1 MTQHAFQ
8 AQVSEVLSLVINSL
22 YSHPEVFL
30 RELLSNASDALDKER
45 FLALTSPSSDGEPLR
60 VRLIPNEA
68 EKTLTIDDNGIGMD
82 EAELVKNLGTIAHS
96 GSKEFL
102 TQLKEKKDVNL
113 IGQFGVGFY
122 SAYLVADRVQVIT
135 KKRAQEVALCWE
147 SDAKSGFTIEPG
159 ERTGRGTSVVLHIKD
174 EHKEVLSPWKIRE
187 LVSRYSDYVGY
198 PIELGT
204 EKDGELTFERINQAS
219 ALWQRR
225 PAEVTDE
232 QYNEFYKHLTH
243 DWEEP
248 LAKKHFRVEGNQ
260 EFTGLVFI
268 PKRPPFDMFSPEE
281 RHGVRLHVK
290 RVFIMDDCKELLP
303 RWLRFVRG
311 VVDSEDLPLN
321 VSREILQDGKLVR
334 VIKKQ
339 VVKQVLDLLEEI
351 ATQRPDDYKTLW
363 KNYGAVLKEG
373 LHFDPEYK
381 DRLGKLLRY
390 ESSKSEGLIT
400 SLTDYVSRMPAE
412 QKAIYYLYGPSLRTV
427 QSSPHLEQLKAH
439 GYEVLY
445 MVDTV
450 DDWAVRA
457 LGEFEGK
464 PLRSAM
470 DEKLDLDDKKDDEPK
485 DEQKSAL
492 SDALLAHFRDVLKEQ
507 VNEVRISDRLTDS
520 PSCLV
525 IPDGGLTPYIERMLR
540 AQQGADIPAQKRI
553 LEVNTKHP
561 LIQTLAQLHERDAG
575 SDEVREAIE
584 LVYDQALLSEGSP
597 IDDPA
602 RVAKRLIRLLQVNT
616 EARLQA
622 SPPAA

>member
-1 MTQHAFQ
+1 
-8 AQVSEVLSLVINSL
+8 
-22 YSHPEVFL
+22 
-30 RELLSNASDALDKER
+30 
-45 FLALTSPSSDGEPLR
+45 
-60 VRLIPNEA
+60 
-68 EKTLTIDDNGIGMD
+68 
-82 EAELVKNLGTIAHS
+82 
-96 GSKEFL
+96 
-102 TQLKEKKDVNL
+102 
-113 IGQFGVGFY
+113 
-122 SAYLVADRVQVIT
+122 
-135 KKRAQEVALCWE
+135 
-147 SDAKSGFTIEPG
+147 
-159 ERTGRGTSVVLHIKD
+159 
-174 EHKEVLSPWKIRE
+174 
-187 LVSRYSDYVGY
+187 
-198 PIELGT
+198 
-204 EKDGELTFERINQAS
+204 
-219 ALWQRR
+219 
-225 PAEVTDE
+225 
-232 QYNEFYKHLTH
+232 
-243 DWEEP
+243 
-248 LAKKHFRVEGNQ
+248 
-260 EFTGLVFI
+260 
-268 PKRPPFDMFSPEE
+268 
-281 RHGVRLHVK
+281 
-290 RVFIMDDCKELLP
+290 
-303 RWLRFVRG
+303 
-311 VVDSEDLPLN
+311 
-321 VSREILQDGKLVR
+321 
-334 VIKKQ
+334 
-339 VVKQVLDLLEEI
+339 
-351 ATQRPDDYKTLW
+351 
-363 KNYGAVLKEG
+363 VLKEG

-390 ESSKSEGLIT
+390 ESSKSEGLT

-427 QSSPHLEQLKAH
+427 QSSPHLEQLRAH

-457 LGEFEGK
+457 LGEFDGK

-470 DEKLDLDDKKDDEPK
+470 DEKLELDEKKDDEPK

-540 AQQGADIPAQKRI
+540 AQQGADIPPQKRI

-561 LIQTLAQLHERDAG
+561 LIQTLAQLHERNAG

-602 RVAKRLIRLLQVNT
+602 RVAKRLIRLLQVNA

>member
-45 FLALTSPSSDGEPLR
+45 FMALTAPDGSDPLR
-60 VRLIPNEA
+60 IRLTANEA

-96 GSKEFL
+96 GSREFL
-102 TQLKEKKDVNL
+102 SQLKDKKDVSL

-122 SAYLVADRVQVIT
+122 SAYLVAERVDVIT
-135 KKRAQEVALCWE
+135 KKRGTEQALRWS
-147 SDAKSGFTIEPG
+147 SDAKQGFTIEPA
-159 ERTGRGTSVVLHIKD
+159 ERAGRGTSVILHVKE
-174 EHKEVLSPWKIRE
+174 EHKDFLSTWRIRE
-187 LVSRYSDYVGY
+187 LVARYSDYVGY
-198 PIELGT
+198 PIELGS

-225 PAEVTDE
+225 PAEVSDE
-232 QYNEFYKHLTH
+232 QYEEFYKHLTH
-243 DWEEP
+243 DWEPP
-248 LAKKHFRVEGNQ
+248 LAKKHFRVEGSQ

-321 VSREILQDGKLVR
+321 VSREILQDSKLVR
-334 VIKKQ
+334 IIRKQ
-339 VVKQVLDLLEEI
+339 VIKQVLDLLDEV
-351 ATQRPDDYKTLW
+351 ADKRPEDYLTLW
-363 KNYGAVLKEG
+363 KNYGPVLKEG

-381 DRLGKLLRY
+381 DRLGKLLRF
-390 ESSKSEGLIT
+390 ESSKGDGLS
-400 SLTDYVSRMPAE
+400 SLTDYVSRMPEE

-427 QSSPHLEQLKAH
+427 QSSPHIESLKAR
-439 GYEVLY
+439 GFEVLY
-445 MVDTV
+445 MTDTV

-457 LGEFEGK
+457 LAEFDGK

-470 DEKLDLDDKKDDEPK
+470 DEKLDIEDKPGEEKKDEP
-485 DEQKSAL
+485 ESAA
-492 SDALLAHFRDVLKEQ
+492 SEALLTRFRDVLKEQ
-507 VNEVRISDRLTDS
+507 VSEVRTSDRLTDS

-525 IPDGGLTPYIERMLR
+525 VPDGGLTPYIERMLR
-540 AQQGADIPAQKRI
+540 MQQGADVPVTKRI
-553 LEVNTKHP
+553 LEINTKHP
-561 LIQTLAQLHERDAG
+561 LIQALAQIHEREAT

-602 RVAKRLIRLLQVNT
+602 RVARRLIRLLQSS
-616 EARLQA
+616 AQAKLQ
-622 SPPAA
+622 SAATAP